1 MVRAKKRRLKFVPA
15 SLAVFSCLCF
25 FAAAF
30 LFSAADRPAL
40 ADERKGRVVMVII
53 DRLSLKDLN
62 NPALGTLSRLVRK
75 GGVSLLNTGTAGIRN
90 PENTYATIGAGA
102 HAIATKAGAF
112 AYDSVEQFSVDTKV
126 YEEFKRRTGYTPKPG
141 NVVVLE
147 IAPLSRKNAGLL
159 HPVVPGALGEQLQAA
174 GVKVACLG
182 NADWRDRPGRQV
194 ATIAMNRAGIVAQG
208 CVGRELLQR
217 DPSFPGG
224 FRTNYEVLWRKWRT
238 LKDAD
243 FVVIDLG
250 DTSRLDQAR
259 EELTDAVFQRRWEET
274 LVRAERFLGGLAA
287 DLDLRRDCLLIVSPT
302 PSSAALAGGDWFAPV
317 VMVGD
322 GILPGSVLTS
332 PSTRRPGIVMNTDL
346 APTVLRYFGLKVPG
360 TVSGRPVTSVRVRE
374 PMQFLEE
381 LWQQAFF
388 IHNFR
393 APMIKTYLVYALILL
408 VVAVLFILLREKRW
422 AQRLQLY
429 PLLFSLMAFPVACL
443 VTPLFGT
450 YSLTPY
456 LGEIIAVTAILT
468 LISLY
473 FEHRKPLAV
482 FVFLSLTTVGLI
494 LADVFTGTTLL
505 RESILSYDAMG
516 GARFYGIGNE
526 YMGVLISATIFA
538 SACALTVWPR
548 RLTLVLTALL
558 GLLVTVTLGMPGLGA
573 NFGGLLTAVIAF
585 LVTFLA
591 FAGVGFNWRTVAIG
605 GMVFILLPVLF
616 AVFDFL
622 WGRGGQSHI
631 GRNLFLVFQEPSVA
645 LDIIKRKMAMNMKLF
660 RYTIWSRVLAA
671 GIGGLLLLS
680 IRPVGVMRI
689 FRSQYPYLFTGFIGV
704 VVTAVAAF
712 LFNDSGTV
720 AATTATVFGIPPL
733 LYLLLKEI

>member
-1 MVRAKKRRLKFVPA
+1 VRAKKRRLKFGSVP
-15 SLAVFSCLCF
+15 LAVSSCLCF

-30 LFSAADRPAL
+30 LFLAAGNPAL
-40 ADERKGRVVMVII
+40 ADEQKGRVVMVII
-53 DRLSLKDLN
+53 DRLSLEDLN
-62 NPALGTLSRLVRK
+62 NPVLGTFPRLVRK
-75 GGVSLLNTGTAGIRN
+75 GGIGLLNTGTAGIRN
-90 PENTYATIGAGA
+90 PENTYATVGAGA
-102 HAIATKAGAF
+102 QALATKAGAF
-112 AYDSVEQFSVDTKV
+112 AYESVEQFSVDTKV
-126 YEEFKRRTGYTPKPG
+126 YEEFKRRTGYTAKPG

-147 IAPLSRKNAGLL
+147 IARLSRKNDGLL
-159 HPVVPGALGEQLQAA
+159 HPVVPGILGEQLQAA
-174 GVKVACLG
+174 GFKVACLG

-194 ATIAMNRAGIVAQG
+194 AAIAMNRAGIVERG
-208 CVGRELLQR
+208 YVGRELLMR

-259 EELTDAVFQRRWEET
+259 EELTDAVFQQRWEET
-274 LVRAERFLGGLAA
+274 LIRAERFLGGLAA
-287 DLDLRRDCLLIVSPT
+287 DLDLRHDCLLIVSPT
-302 PSSAALAGGDWFAPV
+302 PSSAALARGDWFAPV

-322 GILPGSVLTS
+322 GIAPGSVLTS

-346 APTVLRYFGLKVPG
+346 APTVLRYFGLAVPA
-360 TVSGRPVTSVRVRE
+360 TMSGRPVASVQVHE
-374 PMQFLEE
+374 PVQFLEE
-381 LWQQAFF
+381 LWQQACF

-393 APMIKTYLVYALILL
+393 APVIKTYLGYALILL

-422 AQRLQLY
+422 AQKLQLY

-443 VTPLFGT
+443 VTPLFKT
-450 YSLTPY
+450 YSLAPY
-456 LGEIIAVTAILT
+456 LGEIVAVTALFT
-468 LISLY
+468 LISQH
-473 FEHRKPLAV
+473 FEHRKPLAG
-482 FVFLSLTTVGLI
+482 FVFLSLTTAGLI
-494 LADVFTGTTLL
+494 LADVFTGATLL

-526 YMGVLISATIFA
+526 YMGVLTSATIFA
-538 SACALTVWPR
+538 SACALSVWPR

-573 NFGGLLTAVIAF
+573 NFGGLLTAVVAF
-585 LVTFLA
+585 PVTFLA
-591 FAGVGFNWRTVAIG
+591 FAGVGFSWRAVAVG
-605 GMVFILLPVLF
+605 GAVFVLLPVMF
-616 AVFDFL
+616 AVYDLL

-645 LDIIKRKMAMNMKLF
+645 LEILKRKMAMNMKLF

-680 IRPVGVMRI
+680 VRPVAVMRV